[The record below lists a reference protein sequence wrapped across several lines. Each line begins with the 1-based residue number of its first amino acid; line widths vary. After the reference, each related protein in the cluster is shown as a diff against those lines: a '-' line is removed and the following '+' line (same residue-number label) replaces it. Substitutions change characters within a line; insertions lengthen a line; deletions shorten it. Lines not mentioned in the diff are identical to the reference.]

1 VLSKVQNGKVI
12 LQSDRENYNMKP
24 YYRPSVKEDVY
35 ELAPKLRK
43 QDVKEVEAS
52 SGYMPEE
59 ALLVSFNS
67 EGESNT
73 IIAPDGEV
81 IGMFGVSAT
90 LDPHIGV
97 PWLLASPRLP
107 EVSKEFIPQSLEWV
121 KQKNEEYSLLHNAVD
136 VRNTVAIRWLRYLG
150 FTFIQ
155 RIEEYGVGK
164 KPFYHFVRIRDV

>member
-1 VLSKVQNGKVI
+1 
-12 LQSDRENYNMKP
+12 MKP
-24 YYRPSVKEDVY
+24 YYRTSELEDVY
-35 ELAPKLRK
+35 VLAPKLRK
-43 QDVKEVEAS
+43 QDINEIEAS
-52 SGYMPEE
+52 SGFLPME
-59 ALLVSFNS
+59 ALSYSFHS
-67 EGESNT
+67 GGESNT

-81 IGMFGVSAT
+81 IGMFGVSPT
-90 LDPHIGV
+90 LDPLVGV

-121 KQKNEEYSLLHNAVD
+121 KQKNEEYPLLFNAVD

-164 KPFYHFVRIRDV
+164 KPFYEFVRIRNV